1 MIPTDLFSPA
11 LLPFLGPLLLALI
24 ALTTGSATGGP
35 ALASTLA
42 RAQIATLGAFV
53 IAVLTAL
60 EVAAIGPHTSLLIGA
75 NGIGFSA
82 RLDALSSIMFLL
94 VSFVGVI
101 IAKYSRTYLAGEP
114 GQARFT
120 RWLLLTLASVQLLVI
135 SGNLVQLCAAWVL
148 TSLALHKL
156 LLFYPGRHAAQVAA
170 KKKFWAARAADAAL
184 IAAAALL
191 ATKFNTTDIAA
202 ILDAATLAPGQLLL
216 PALLIAAAAALKSG
230 QFPSHGWL
238 IEVMETPTPVSAL
251 LHAGIVN
258 AGGFLVIRFADVM
271 LASPI
276 AMHALAILGGFT
288 ALFGA
293 IVMLTQPSVKTT
305 LAWST
310 VSQMGFMLL
319 QCGLGAFSIAVL
331 HIVAHSLYKAHA
343 FLSSGS
349 VVDLARAPK
358 APGAGARLQPLDA
371 ALGLGMTLT
380 AFALIGTL
388 FGATTHTAPALLG
401 LGAITLM
408 GVTMMVAR
416 SFAGFGR
423 TQMLGRGLLL
433 SLGVSAAWFVA
444 QGGAALV
451 LSDSLPP
458 PPTPDALGLIIIAL
472 AVISFIIIALAQLTL
487 PLWRSRPGIQAFRI
501 HLINGLYTNLLWNR
515 LIGAYR
521 RS

>member
-1 MIPTDLFSPA
+1 MTPVDIFIPA
-11 LLPFLGPLLLALI
+11 LLPLLGPLVLILI
-24 ALTTGSATGGP
+24 ALTTNASSSA
-35 ALASTLA
+35 ALKATLA
-42 RAQIATLGAFV
+42 RAQFATSAALVVGIF
-53 IAVLTAL
+53 TAL
-60 EVAAIGPHTSLLIGA
+60 EVATTGAHTSPLLGA
-75 NGIGFSA
+75 NDIGLSV

-101 IAKYSRTYLAGEP
+101 IARYSQTYLAGEP

-120 RWLLLTLASVQLLVI
+120 RWLLLTLAAVQMLVVA
-135 SGNLVQLCAAWVL
+135 GNLVQLCAAWVL

-170 KKKFWAARAADAAL
+170 KKKFWAARLGDAAL
-184 IAAAALL
+184 IAAAAVL
-191 ATKFNTTDIAA
+191 ATKFNTTDIAT
-202 ILDAATLAPGQLLL
+202 ILNAATISTGTLLL
-216 PALLIAAAAALKSG
+216 PAALIALAAALKSG

-271 LASPI
+271 LASPV
-276 AMHALAILGGFT
+276 AMHALAIVGGFT

-293 IVMLTQPSVKTT
+293 IVMLTQPSVKTM

-319 QCGLGAFSIAVL
+319 QCGLGAFSIATL

-371 ALGLGMTLT
+371 ALGLGMTLA
-380 AFALIGTL
+380 AFVLIGTL
-388 FGATTHTAPALLG
+388 FGATAETAPALLG

-423 TQMLGRGLLL
+423 AQMLGRGLLL
-433 SLGVSAAWFVA
+433 SLGVSTAWFIA
-444 QGGAALV
+444 QGGAALI
-451 LSDSLPP
+451 LADSLPP
-458 PPTPDALGLIIIAL
+458 PPTPDALGLLIIAL